1 MRFIEPDA
9 LYAEPVD
16 QRLQSLVDV
25 AHDVERG
32 RIVRVGILHERVDV
46 DDRLVVVRID
56 FLRIELLDRESD
68 GDDQVG
74 TGISATSSGGIRQVA
89 PGRLRCATE
98 KALRMIS
105 GTETGVAIMLVH
117 CVIGRNTETRST
129 I

>member
-9 LYAEPVD
+9 LYVEPVD
-16 QRLQSLVDV
+16 QRFQSLVDV

-98 KALRMIS
+98 RPC
-105 GTETGVAIMLVH
+105 G
-117 CVIGRNTETRST
+117 
-129 I
+129 